1 MKAAI
6 YARYSSDQQREQSV
20 DDQIA
25 VCGIL
30 ISREG
35 WTLAGNYTD
44 RALSGSSHLR
54 PGYQSLLADA
64 RSGKIDIVVAEALDR
79 VSRDQEHVAAFY
91 KQMQFCGIRI
101 VTLAE
106 GEISEL
112 HVGLK
117 GTMNALF
124 LRDLAAKTHRGM
136 RGRVAV
142 GRSAGGICYGY
153 RVRRESDAHGDP
165 VRGGRDI
172 EPDEAEIVR
181 RIFTMF
187 AAGASPNAIAK
198 KLNGEAIAG
207 PGGRP
212 WGDSTIRGHAGRK
225 TGVLRNE
232 LYAGRL
238 VWNRLHYVKDPQS
251 GKRLSRP
258 NPSDQWISEEVP
270 ELRIVDPELWHTVQK
285 KLEEVAASPR
295 SVASRVGRFW
305 EQRRAQH
312 LLSGLV
318 SCGCCGSRFQPMGRD
333 YIRCVSAHR
342 NGACASRLSI
352 RRGVLESYVLDA
364 LQRQLMAPELV
375 EEFVREFHAELNR
388 ARSVR
393 GAERAA
399 AARKFEQIDRQI
411 DALVSAIAEGI
422 KSTSVAAKL
431 AALEA
436 EREAHSALLNRE
448 PEPPVRMHPNL
459 ASWRVRRTSR
469 F

>member
-6 YARYSSDQQREQSV
+6 YARYSSDQQRDQSV

-25 VCGIL
+25 VCGAL
-30 ISREG
+30 ISREE
-35 WTLAGNYTD
+35 WALAGTYTD
-44 RALSGSSHLR
+44 RAMSGSSHLR

-79 VSRDQEHVAAFY
+79 VSRDQEHVAAFF

-136 RGRVAV
+136 RGRVAA

-153 RVRRESDAHGDP
+153 RVRRETDAQGEL

-172 EPDEAEIVR
+172 EHGEAEVVR
-181 RIFTMF
+181 RIFAMF
-187 AAGASPNAIAK
+187 SADASPNVIAK
-198 KLNGEAIAG
+198 KLNGEAIPG

-212 WGDSTIRGHAGRK
+212 WGDTTIRGHAGRK
-225 TGVLRNE
+225 TGILRNE

-238 VWNRLHYVKDPQS
+238 VWNRQRFVKDPQS

-258 NPSDQWISEEVP
+258 NPPEQWIIEEVP
-270 ELRIVDPELWHTVQK
+270 ELRIVEPELWDTVQR

-305 EQRRAQH
+305 EKRRAQH

-318 SCGCCGSRFQPMGRD
+318 QCGRCGARFQPMGRD
-333 YIRCVSAHR
+333 YIRCSSAHR
-342 NGACASRLSI
+342 NGACVSRLSI
-352 RRGVLESYVLDA
+352 RRGSGIICSG
-364 LQRQLMAPELV
+364 
-375 EEFVREFHAELNR
+375 
-388 ARSVR
+388 RSS
-393 GAERAA
+393 AA
-399 AARKFEQIDRQI
+399 ADGARDHGGVRSGISRRAQSGTFGTRST
-411 DALVSAIAEGI
+411 ASGRSAQA
-422 KSTSVAAKL
+422 
-431 AALEA
+431 
-436 EREAHSALLNRE
+436 
-448 PEPPVRMHPNL
+448 
-459 ASWRVRRTSR
+459 
-469 F
+469 